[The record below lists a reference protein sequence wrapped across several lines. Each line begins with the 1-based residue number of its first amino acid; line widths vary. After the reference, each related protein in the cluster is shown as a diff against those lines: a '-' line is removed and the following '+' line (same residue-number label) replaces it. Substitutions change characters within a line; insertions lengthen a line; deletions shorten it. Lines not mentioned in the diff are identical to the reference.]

1 MPGPDEVS
9 SQKVSSRQAVRW
21 GCYRNI
27 RLSPDVRHTIYKR
40 NTCTFDVSAFSF
52 TLSLGD
58 QIIQQFSQLLSLEV
72 RNEKFLSFKPLEK
85 RLDVFLHPYIS
96 QPYPQLW
103 AFIRNLLLL
112 SHGQATVERG
122 FSINKQVEICNI
134 QVDTVIAQRVVCDYV
149 SMHGGVTKV
158 PLTPELLSSVTSA
171 RVRYRMHLE
180 SERKKKETQAHSQR
194 RIMIEEE
201 LEQLKKTRQTEVA
214 EHLRRDADKMAE
226 EAEGKQGSKMAEL
239 IAKSNALR
247 RSYKQKLTELES
259 LGETIATKAAELQRL

>member
-1 MPGPDEVS
+1 MS

-21 GCYRNI
+21 GCYRYI

-58 QIIQQFSQLLSLEV
+58 LIIQQFSQLLSLEV

-122 FSINKQVEICNI
+122 FSINKQVETCNI
-134 QVDTVIAQRVVCDYV
+134 QEDTVIAQRVVCDYV

-171 RVRYRMHLE
+171 RVRYIMHLE
-180 SERKKKETQAHSQR
+180 SERKKKESQAHSQR

-201 LEQLKKTRQTEVA
+201 LEQLKKTRQTIQEVA

-259 LGETIATKAAELQRL
+259 LGEKIATKAAELRRL